1 MATILAVDDSA
12 AMRQMVAHTL
22 QGAGHEVIEAVNG
35 LDALGKAQ
43 LTKFD
48 LVISDVNM
56 PNMDG
61 VSLLKKLRAF
71 PEFKLTPML
80 MLTSESAVDKQRLE
94 QTSDATGW
102 IMKPF
107 NTEQL
112 IATIN
117 KYFDSK
123 L

>member
-22 QGAGHEVIEAVNG
+22 QGAGHEVVEAVNG

-117 KYFDSK
+117 KYFDSQ
-123 L
+123 